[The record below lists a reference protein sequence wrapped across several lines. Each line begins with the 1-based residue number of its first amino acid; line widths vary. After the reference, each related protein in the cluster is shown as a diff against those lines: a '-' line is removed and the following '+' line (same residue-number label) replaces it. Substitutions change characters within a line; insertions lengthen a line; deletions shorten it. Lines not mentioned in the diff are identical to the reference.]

1 MAGKWFLKLYQEQ
14 CFKLRFYLPFIVFNK
29 YTVCVK
35 VRSFVIVKPGFYDN
49 NSKMQSR
56 IASLKMPSS
65 WNEYVTTVMT
75 DSGFVSKGAIY
86 GTRGQKWASSKGFD
100 VTSDQVKTLVH
111 GFTDP
116 AKLVTDGIHL
126 NGSTYT
132 RTRSDGGVIVG
143 RESATGSGCIVYK
156 CNKCVIIAVHEEGA
170 HPGGCHNLIM
180 KLGDYL
186 KDQGI

>member
-1 MAGKWFLKLYQEQ
+1 M
-14 CFKLRFYLPFIVFNK
+14 
-29 YTVCVK
+29 
-35 VRSFVIVKPGFYDN
+35 IVKPDFYDTCN